1 MGISKEEQ
9 LNRSMVFVEN
19 RRTGQITGIQK
30 RNGEIQALSGGAGGA
45 AQEPADWN
53 AISGVTHIK
62 NKPTILTTQ
71 DVDGIVAQAVS
82 GLGGGSG
89 GVATNLSVTPSAT
102 NVVVVSSSG
111 DDATLPAATT
121 VLAGLMLPAQVTK
134 LAGLSAGGGGGAP
147 IYRKLTVVANGQ
159 TANVLITGYG
169 STADLALATV
179 TAVADGSVITV
190 AGLPTT
196 FDIKDVTAHTPAG
209 FNTGTAFSLVFAC
222 PFATAAIDDCP
233 LPILMHWNIAAPAVE
248 QAQTNINA
256 TVVSGV
262 ITVQKTGLT
271 AGTGARWKA
280 VL

>member
-1 MGISKEEQ
+1 MSAVAKIKS
-9 LNRSMVFVEN
+9 VA
-19 RRTGQITGIQK
+19 RRLGF
-30 RNGEIQALSGGAGGA
+30 S
-45 AQEPADWN
+45 
-53 AISGVTHIK
+53 S
-62 NKPTILTTQ
+62 
-71 DVDGIVAQAVS
+71 
-82 GLGGGSG
+82 GGGSSVPG
-89 GVATNLSVTPSAT
+89 GTNATDLSAT
-102 NVVVVSSSG
+102 HS
-111 DDATLPAATT
+111 ATT
-121 VLAGLMLPAQVTK
+121 VIVASNTGADATINAATESLAGLMLPAQVTK
-134 LAGLSAGGGGGAP
+134 LAGLSAGGGAP

-179 TAVADGSVITV
+179 AAAADGSVITV
-190 AGLPTT
+190 AGLPST

-256 TVVSGV
+256 TVASGV

-280 VL
+280 IL